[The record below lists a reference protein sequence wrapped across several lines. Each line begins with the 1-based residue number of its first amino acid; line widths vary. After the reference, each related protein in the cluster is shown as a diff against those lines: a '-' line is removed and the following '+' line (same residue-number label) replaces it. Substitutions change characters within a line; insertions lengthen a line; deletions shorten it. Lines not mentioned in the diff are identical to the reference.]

1 MAKKEIKK
9 DNNLVT
15 YELFQDD
22 GKYSD
27 DVTLGLNGVFTKIQR
42 GVEVQIT
49 KDQREI
55 LEHSKHQKA
64 STTRLIKGMERDF
77 LQKNI

>member
-1 MAKKEIKK
+1 MAKKEVKK
-9 DNNLVT
+9 DNNLVS

-27 DVTLGLNGVFTKIQR
+27 DVTLGLNGTFSKIQR

-55 LEHSKHQKA
+55 LEHSKYQKA
-64 STTRLIKGMERDF
+64 STTKLIKGMEREF
-77 LQKNI
+77 LNKNM

>member
-1 MAKKEIKK
+1 MAKKEVKK
-9 DNNLVT
+9 DNNLVP

-27 DVTLGLNGVFTKIQR
+27 DVTLGLNGTFSKIQR
-42 GVEVQIT
+42 GVEVTIT

-55 LEHSKHQKA
+55 LEHSKYQKA
-64 STTRLIKGMERDF
+64 STTKLIKGMEREY
-77 LQKNI
+77 LNKNM